1 MKKVLLLA
9 ITATFALFSL
19 SCDNVDVG
27 DPDEVAV
34 VETGYG
40 RFVIEFLP
48 NDAPRHVSNFKQ
60 LAREGFFDGTKIHRL
75 VKEKNGKPVAIQG
88 GDPNSISGDPATWG
102 QGQPGQRTVKAEFSN
117 TLKHARGIVSA
128 ARRGNDENSHTS
140 QFFVCVTSEP
150 RWDGKYSIFGQV
162 IEGMNVVD
170 SISRAPVWRDMDRP
184 MDPVVVNRIYL
195 AKRSEVLGG
204 QSE

>member
-1 MKKVLLLA
+1 MKKVLLLTIVA
-9 ITATFALFSL
+9 ILSLASL
-19 SCDNVDVG
+19 SCDNVDTG

-34 VETGYG
+34 VETNYG
-40 RFVIEFLP
+40 RFVIEFMP
-48 NDAPRHVSNFKQ
+48 DAAPRHVANFKQ
-60 LAREGFFDGTKIHRL
+60 LAKEGFYNGTKIHRL

-88 GDPNSISGDPATWG
+88 GDPNTIAGDPATWG
-102 QGQPGQRTVKAEFSN
+102 QGQPGQKTVKAEFSN
-117 TLKHARGIVSA
+117 TLKHIRGIVSA

-150 RWDGKYSIFGQV
+150 RWDGKYTIFGSV

-170 SISRAPVWRDMDRP
+170 SISRAPVYKDTDQP
-184 MDPVVVNRIYL
+184 LDPVVVSRIYL
-195 AKRSEVLGG
+195 AKRGEVVGN